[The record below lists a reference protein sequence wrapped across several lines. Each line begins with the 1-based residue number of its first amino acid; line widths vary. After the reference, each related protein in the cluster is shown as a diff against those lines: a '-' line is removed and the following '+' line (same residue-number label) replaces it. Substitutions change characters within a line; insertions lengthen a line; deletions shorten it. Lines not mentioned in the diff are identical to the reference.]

1 MISRC
6 FLAVLVGSVFAGAA
20 LSGCGD
26 QGSGSGT
33 GGSANG
39 GASAAKGGQSTN
51 AGAPSS
57 GGRAG
62 EVGSGG
68 ANSASNSGGS
78 AGSGTAGASSAG
90 ADSLGGKSSGGA
102 SSNSGGTATS
112 SGGRAP
118 NASGGKGSAG
128 ANNGGAN
135 STSSGGAAGSSN
147 ANGGSVGNAGAGGAN
162 TAGGGSGNGG
172 PVKVWIAGDSTV
184 QNCSSA
190 CPCGWGSQFDPL
202 FNSNVTVQN
211 SAVGGRSVQTW
222 LYDANVSSTMTNG
235 ECALTSTTYNARW
248 TAMTNTSTGMKS
260 GDYLFIQFGI
270 NDGDTTCP
278 RHVGLTLFKDY
289 LGKMAKAAKDLGA
302 QPIFLTP
309 VSAISCNS
317 SGKAVGTRGEFVTA
331 TKDAG
336 TTYGVPVID
345 LHQLSVDL
353 YNSLGLCPNDSD
365 YTKGKVGDF
374 FCEDH
379 THFEAAGAKQI
390 AQIIAKALRD
400 QKIGLAS
407 YLL

>member
-1 MISRC
+1 QNS
-6 FLAVLVGSVFAGAA
+6 
-20 LSGCGD
+20 SGGT
-26 QGSGSGT
+26 GSGGRSNGGTSGSSGGAPTSTGGRSQGGT
-33 GGSANG
+33 GG
-39 GASAAKGGQSTN
+39 K
-51 AGAPSS
+51 
-57 GGRAG
+57 
-62 EVGSGG
+62 
-68 ANSASNSGGS
+68 GGS
-78 AGSGTAGASSAG
+78 AGSSGSSGANSGGSNSSGGKANAGGGGGGASAG
-90 ADSLGGKSSGGA
+90 AA
-102 SSNSGGTATS
+102 GTGT
-112 SGGRAP
+112 
-118 NASGGKGSAG
+118 GSD
-128 ANNGGAN
+128 
-135 STSSGGAAGSSN
+135 
-147 ANGGSVGNAGAGGAN
+147 
-162 TAGGGSGNGG
+162 

-190 CPCGWGSQFDPL
+190 CPCGWGSQFDAL

-235 ECALTSTTYNARW
+235 ECALSSTTYNARW
-248 TAMTNTSTGMKS
+248 TAMTNASTGMKT

-289 LGKMAKAAKDLGA
+289 LGKMAQAAEARGA

-317 SGKAVGTRGEFVTA
+317 SGKAVGTRGAFVTA
-331 TKDAG
+331 TIEAG
-336 TTYGVPVID
+336 TTYDVPVID

-353 YNSLGLCPNDSD
+353 YNSLGLCPNNSD
-365 YTKGKVGDF
+365 YTMGKVGDF